1 MGLAR
6 TALRGLG
13 MTALP
18 IAIVSHPIGGL
29 KLEDVL
35 EKGDIII
42 EDVIRAL
49 TKKSENENRMAK
61 ATND

>member
-1 MGLAR
+1 
-6 TALRGLG
+6 

-49 TKKSENENRMAK
+49 KKKSENENRMAK